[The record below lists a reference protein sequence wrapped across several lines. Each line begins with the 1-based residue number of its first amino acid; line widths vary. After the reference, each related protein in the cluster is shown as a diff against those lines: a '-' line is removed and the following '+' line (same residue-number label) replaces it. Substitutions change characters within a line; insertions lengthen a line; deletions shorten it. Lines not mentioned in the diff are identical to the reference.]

1 MSEGLP
7 AGAIQRRMIGFVGHL
22 RRNDFRVGPGE
33 TLAALDLLRRQGAHD
48 ATAVRCSLRVLLAS
62 RQEEWQRFDELF
74 EAYWFARGRVREHL
88 TNRPET
94 KPRPAGPPAIW
105 RDHLGEAQSRSV
117 AGEESLRQTAA
128 TDESAG
134 GGKGRLVASR
144 QEALRRTDLRHIADP
159 EAMAAA
165 ERVAYRLARAIRYR
179 LSRRYRIAT
188 RGERLDLR
196 RTIRAN
202 LSLGGDPLLLATRT
216 RPERPVRLVVL
227 LDVSG
232 SMQPYAHVFLQF
244 VKGLVASWAHAD
256 AFLCHTRLVRV
267 TDALRETQG
276 IKAMTRLALMAEGFG
291 GGTRLGPCLRV
302 FNDRY
307 AKARVEQPDGLHRDQ
322 RRLRYG
328 AGGGSRGRARPAEA
342 PGAPADLAESAAR
355 LGRLR
360 AGQPRHG
367 CGHAVHRSLRRR
379 PQPGRA
385 GGARARAPSAVGPP

>member
-22 RRNDFRVGPGE
+22 RRNDFHVGPGE

-117 AGEESLRQTAA
+117 AGEDSLRQTAA

-232 SMQPYAHVFLQF
+232 SMKPYAHVFLQF

-276 IKAMTRLALMAEGFG
+276 IKAMTSLALMAEGFG

-307 AKARVEQPDGLHRDQ
+307 AKGALNSRTVFIVISDGYDT
-322 RRLRYG
+322 
-328 AGGGSRGRARPAEA
+328 APA
-342 PGAPADLAESAAR
+342 ADLAAELAR
-355 LGRLR
+355 LKRRVRRLIWLNPLLGWAGYAPVNRAMAAAMPFIDHFAAAHSLDALAALEPELR
-360 AGQPRHG
+360 A
-367 CGHAVHRSLRRR
+367 L
-379 PQPGRA
+379 
-385 GGARARAPSAVGPP
+385 